1 MKIVL
6 LGILT
11 LGLVLY
17 INVVAPAQTDFLW
30 LEDVTS
36 ADNESQYS
44 ADLILVN
51 ANPLGGFQ
59 FVLDFDTSLVTIDSV
74 IALKRLTGIN
84 IFYNDS
90 LPNQVSVVV
99 IGLAGEQVSSGFD
112 AVIRFALSIAE
123 DAQPGVSQLNLHDVI
138 FTDIEGNIVSSS
150 SVNGNLLIQGAN
162 ILRMGNGFGLN
173 SVNLYNSIPVGG
185 VQFTLAYDPD
195 VFSIDT
201 VFLTQRSEHM
211 TLNYNEQNS
220 GSLIILLYSDDNDTI
235 PAGLGG
241 ILKIMFAD
249 VKDSTSTLNPLNLSD
264 VILTGQEGEIINSQ
278 VINGNYIILSEGLFT
293 PMLSIALLN
302 NPIINSYYDLYIF
315 KNNLLFDVSEVLLNE
330 DTLKLIP
337 VITLGENVF
346 HSSVQI
352 TKVGQNT
359 ITATVQDLSGNDNFF
374 EFHFTLGKL
383 VLGKDNLI
391 THPSIGIEI
400 YVPGSSLISDGEILI
415 TPIDLGNNR
424 EMLAKLYPKLHNP
437 VPTDFYKAFIIA
449 TTVTLNGEFKI
460 SYKLTDARSVLSFYV
475 LNPSGWEPLE
485 TFTDEQKK
493 EIWTYPKEPGI
504 FGLSKGGI
512 INLLPNE
519 FFLSAAY
526 PNPFNMNTTVRY
538 VVPSEGLF
546 DHKFSLKVSLN
557 IYNIRG
563 QLVASL
569 VDFEQPP
576 GKHEASWDG
585 RNISGQDVA
594 TGIYIMRLSVGGNV
608 TARKLTVLK

>member
-11 LGLVLY
+11 LGLVFYL
-17 INVVAPAQTDFLW
+17 NVIAPAQTDFLW

-36 ADNESQYS
+36 TDNESRYS

-74 IALKRLTGIN
+74 IGLKRLTGIN

-123 DAQPGVSQLNLHDVI
+123 DVQPGVSQLNLHDVI

-220 GSLIILLYSDDNDTI
+220 GSLIILLYSEDNDTI
-235 PAGLGG
+235 PVGMGG
-241 ILKIMFAD
+241 ILKIKIAD

-264 VILTGQEGEIINSQ
+264 VILTGQEGEIIDAQ
-278 VINGNYIILSEGLFT
+278 IIDGYYIILSEGLFT

-315 KNNLLFDVSEVLLNE
+315 KNDLLFDVNEVMLNG
-330 DTLKLIP
+330 DTLELIP
-337 VITLGENVF
+337 AITLGENVF

-374 EFHFTLGKL
+374 EFQFTLGKL

-400 YVPGSSLISDGEILI
+400 NVPGSSLISDGEMLI
-415 TPIDLGNNR
+415 IPIDLGNNR
-424 EMLAKLYPKLHNP
+424 EILWKLYPKLHNP
-437 VPTDFYKAFIIA
+437 LPTDFYKAFIIT

-460 SYKLTDARSVLSFYV
+460 SYRLTNENSALSFYV

-512 INLLPNE
+512 INLLPTE

-569 VDFEQPP
+569 VDFEQQP

-608 TARKLTVLK
+608 KARKLTVLK